1 MAMGRLTRVL
11 VALTRWGLG
20 VCALLAV
27 LVALYVSLG
36 RELVPLVAEYRA
48 DVESKAEQALGLPV
62 HVGAL
67 EGRWSGLAPVLRVR
81 DLQLGEGATALRLDD
96 VKVVPDVWA
105 SLTAREV
112 RLARIQLGGLQLILR
127 ENEQG
132 AWSLE
137 GLPKKDDTPLDPAE
151 LLQRLRQLGRIDVF
165 DSQVTLHPWQRD
177 PLTLTYVS
185 VGLQAGASRHAL
197 DLRATLPDGQPLSLN
212 LRSRASAN
220 AWRDGQVEAYLSLPQ
235 SDWARWLPP
244 RLLGQWHADALRA
257 GGEFWVDWRKGQLQ
271 QAVVRLNAPE
281 LQGAY
286 AGRKAAKLNNLALGA
301 WFQRREQGFDVV
313 VDSLAMDV
321 GKTRWESHL
330 QLQQRP
336 GEDAAAES
344 WQVQADRLDLTP
356 LTPLIDALAPLP
368 DKVMAV
374 VDGLKVTGALR
385 NVRLEARPKAEGDQR
400 LQFEAN
406 LEKVGFDAYHNAPAA
421 GNVSGSISGD
431 LGHGELRLDTDA
443 FMLHLYPIFAKP
455 WHYQKANA
463 RLTWALDKEGFTL
476 VAPYLKVL
484 GEEGKIAGDFL
495 IRLLFEEGREDYMDL
510 RVGLTEGD
518 GRYTAKYLP
527 EVLSPALDEWLRSA
541 IVKGTV
547 DEGYFQ
553 YQGSLNHGVAPE
565 ARSISLFFKVRDAAL
580 DFQPGWPQVQHVDGD
595 VFIEDSGVRIKAQRG
610 VLLDTKVSDVSV
622 DIPHVDQGQQSH
634 LYLDGDFDGSL
645 GDGLKILKEAPI
657 GTGEIF
663 AGWEGEGPLKGKVK
677 LDIPLAHGQRPKVQ
691 VDFAT
696 DDARLKVAPPSLELS
711 RLKGDFSF
719 DLDKG
724 LSGKGISL
732 QAFGKPVTAQ
742 ITAEGQPGQMQTRV
756 NASGQVSLKALTD
769 WLQFNQALPASGDLP
784 YQLQVSLG
792 SRDNR
797 LSINSSLKG
806 LAIDLPAPFGKAASD
821 TRDTRF
827 SMTLQGPERRFD
839 VAYTGLARFAYAA
852 PAEKLGQ
859 GRGELLLGA
868 GDAQVPAGQG
878 LRVRGHLEAL
888 DLGPWQEQ
896 AARLAGN
903 DPGGSARQNLQGV
916 DLSIGQ
922 LKAFGLD
929 LNQAVVRLARGGPA
943 WDLRLDSKEV
953 IGNARV
959 PDAKGAPMVVRMQTL
974 RLPAASA
981 AEKQA
986 EAQAEEGPDPLASF
1000 DPRKV
1005 PALDLS
1011 IDKLYRG
1018 DDLYGSA
1025 SLKLRPT
1032 ARGVTAS
1039 DIDLDFKGLRID
1051 GGGGWE
1057 GEPGSTSSW
1066 YKGRLDGKNLAD
1078 VLKAWGFAPT
1088 VTSRD
1093 FRLDVDGRW
1102 PGSPASVSLKRFSG
1116 SMDAA
1121 LRTGQFVEVEG
1132 SAQALRV
1139 FGLLNFNSIGRRLR
1153 LDFSDLFDKG
1163 LAYDRVKGLLVAS
1176 NGVYVTREPIAVTGP
1191 SSNFELDGTLDLV
1204 RDRVDANLQ
1213 VSLPVTNNLPL
1224 AALIVGAPAVG
1235 GALFLVDRL
1244 IGDRVSRFAS
1254 VHYRVEGPVKEPR
1267 ITFVKPFEKSR

>member
-1 MAMGRLTRVL
+1 MGRLNRVL

-20 VCALLAV
+20 ICALLAV

-48 DVESKAEQALGLPV
+48 DLESKAEQALGLPV

-67 EGRWSGLAPVLRVR
+67 EGRWSGLAPVLRVH
-81 DLQLGEGATALRLDD
+81 DLQLGEGASALRLDD
-96 VKVVPDVWA
+96 VKLVPDLWA
-105 SLTAREV
+105 SLTSREV
-112 RLARIQLGGLQLILR
+112 RLAHIQLAGLQLILR
-127 ENEQG
+127 EDEQG
-132 AWSLE
+132 GWALE
-137 GLPKKDDTPLDPAE
+137 GLPKKDDAPLDPEAV
-151 LLQRLRQLGRIDVF
+151 LQQLRQLGRIDVF
-165 DSQVTLHPWQRD
+165 DSQVTLQPWQRD

-185 VGLQAGASRHAL
+185 LGLQAGASRQAL
-197 DLRATLPDGQPLSLN
+197 DLRATLPDGQPLAIN
-212 LRSRASAN
+212 LRSRATAK
-220 AWRDGQVEAYLSLPQ
+220 AWRDAQVEAYLSLPQ

-244 RLLGQWHADALRA
+244 RVLGQWQAQALRA
-257 GGEFWVDWRKGQLQ
+257 GGEFWVDWRKGQLE
-271 QAVVRLNAPE
+271 QAVVRLNAPQ
-281 LQGAY
+281 LRGAY
-286 AGRKAAKLNNLALGA
+286 AERKAVTLDNLAVSA

-313 VDSLAMDV
+313 VDSLAASI
-321 GKTRWESHL
+321 GKDRWESHL
-330 QLQQRP
+330 QLRQRP
-336 GEDAAAES
+336 GEDPAGET

-356 LTPLIDALAPLP
+356 LTPLINALAPLP
-368 DKVMAV
+368 DKLMAV
-374 VDGLKVTGALR
+374 VDALKVTGAVR
-385 NVRLEARPKAEGDQR
+385 NVRLDIRPKAEGNER
-400 LQFEAN
+400 LQFAAN
-406 LEKVGFDAYHNAPAA
+406 LEKVGFDAYHGAPAA

-463 RLTWALDKEGFTL
+463 RLTYALDKEGFTL

-495 IRLLFEEGREDYMDL
+495 IRLLFKEGSESYMDL
-510 RVGLTEGD
+510 RVGMTEGD

-541 IVKGTV
+541 IVKGNV
-547 DEGYFQ
+547 DQGYFQ
-553 YQGSLNHGVAPE
+553 YQGSLNHGASPE
-565 ARSISLFFKVRDAAL
+565 ARSISLFFKVHDAAL

-595 VFIEDSGVRIKAQRG
+595 VLIEDSGVRIKASKG
-610 VLLDTKVSDVSV
+610 LLLDTQVSDVSV
-622 DIPHVDQGQQSH
+622 NIPHVEGEQHSH
-634 LYLDGDFDGSL
+634 LYLDGNFDGKL

-677 LDIPLAHGQRPKVQ
+677 LDIPLAHGEKPKVL

-696 DDARLKVAPPSLELS
+696 ADARLKVAPPSLELN

-719 DLDKG
+719 DIDKG
-724 LSGKGISL
+724 LSGKNIAL

-742 ITAEGQPGQMQTRV
+742 ISAEGQPGQMQTRI
-756 NASGQVSLKALTD
+756 NASGQVSLQALTD
-769 WLQFNQALPASGDLP
+769 WLKFKQNLPASGDIP
-784 YQLQVSLG
+784 YQLQINLG
-792 SRDNR
+792 SRDNS
-797 LSINSSLKG
+797 LSVNSSLKG
-806 LAIDLPAPFGKAASD
+806 LAIDLPAPFGKAAAD
-821 TRDTRF
+821 TRDSRF
-827 SMTLQGPERRFD
+827 SMNLQGTERRFD
-839 VAYTGLARFAYAA
+839 AAYANLARFAYAA
-852 PAEKLGQ
+852 PGDKLDQ
-859 GRGELLLGA
+859 GRGELLLGT
-868 GDAQVPAGQG
+868 GEAQVPAGQG
-878 LRVRGHLEAL
+878 LRVRGRLESL
-888 DLGPWQEQ
+888 DLEPWQAQ
-896 AARLAGN
+896 MARFAGD
-903 DPGGSARQNLQGV
+903 DPGGNARQNLQSV

-922 LKAFGLD
+922 LKAFGMD

-953 IGNARV
+953 IGNARL
-959 PDAKGAPMVVRMQTL
+959 PDAKAAAMTVRLQTL
-974 RLPAASA
+974 RLPAADP
-981 AEKQA
+981 A

-1005 PALDLS
+1005 PALDLT

-1018 DDLYGSA
+1018 DDLYGNVA
-1025 SLKLRPT
+1025 LKLRPT
-1032 ARGVTAS
+1032 ARGVAAQ
-1039 DIDLDFKGLRID
+1039 DIDLDFKGLHID
-1051 GGGGWE
+1051 GSGGWE
-1057 GEPGSTSSW
+1057 GQTGATSSW

-1102 PGSPASVSLKRFSG
+1102 PGSPAWVGLKRFSG

-1132 SAQALRV
+1132 GAQALRV

-1176 NGVYVTREPIAVTGP
+1176 DGVYVTREPISVTGP
-1191 SSNFELDGTLDLV
+1191 SSNFELDGTLDMV
-1204 RDRVDANLQ
+1204 RDRVNANLQ

-1254 VHYRVEGPVKEPR
+1254 VHYRVEGPWKEPR
-1267 ITFVKPFEKSR
+1267 ITFVKPFNK

>member
-1 MAMGRLTRVL
+1 MGRLNRVL

-20 VCALLAV
+20 ICALLAV

-48 DVESKAEQALGLPV
+48 DLESKAEQALGLPV

-67 EGRWSGLAPVLRVR
+67 EGRWSGLAPVLRVH
-81 DLQLGEGATALRLDD
+81 DLQLGEGASALRLDD
-96 VKVVPDVWA
+96 VKLVPDLWA
-105 SLTAREV
+105 SLTSREV
-112 RLARIQLGGLQLILR
+112 RLAHIQLAGLQLILR
-127 ENEQG
+127 EDEQG
-132 AWSLE
+132 GWALE
-137 GLPKKDDTPLDPAE
+137 GLPKKDDAPLDPEAV
-151 LLQRLRQLGRIDVF
+151 LQQLRQLGRIDVF
-165 DSQVTLHPWQRD
+165 DSQVTLQPWQRD

-185 VGLQAGASRHAL
+185 LGLQAGASRQAL
-197 DLRATLPDGQPLSLN
+197 DLRATLPDGQPLAIN
-212 LRSRASAN
+212 LRSRATAK
-220 AWRDGQVEAYLSLPQ
+220 AWRDAQVEAYLSLPQ

-244 RLLGQWHADALRA
+244 RVLGQWQAQALRA
-257 GGEFWVDWRKGQLQ
+257 GGEFWVDWRKGQLE
-271 QAVVRLNAPE
+271 QAVVRLNAPQ
-281 LQGAY
+281 LRGAY
-286 AGRKAAKLNNLALGA
+286 AERKAVTLDNLAVSA

-313 VDSLAMDV
+313 VDSLAASI
-321 GKTRWESHL
+321 GKARWESHL
-330 QLQQRP
+330 QLRQRP
-336 GEDAAAES
+336 GEDPAGET

-356 LTPLIDALAPLP
+356 LTPLINALAPLP
-368 DKVMAV
+368 DKLMAV
-374 VDGLKVTGALR
+374 VDGLKVTGAVR
-385 NVRLEARPKAEGDQR
+385 NVRLDIRPKAEGNQR
-400 LQFEAN
+400 LQFAAN
-406 LEKVGFDAYHNAPAA
+406 LEKVGFDAYHGAPAA

-463 RLTWALDKEGFTL
+463 RLTYALDKDGFTL

-495 IRLLFEEGREDYMDL
+495 IRLLFKEGSESYMDL
-510 RVGLTEGD
+510 RVGMTEGD

-541 IVKGTV
+541 IVKGNV
-547 DEGYFQ
+547 DQGYFQ
-553 YQGSLNHGVAPE
+553 YQGSLNHGASPE
-565 ARSISLFFKVRDAAL
+565 ARSISLFFKVHDAAL

-595 VFIEDSGVRIKAQRG
+595 VLIEDSGVRIKASKG
-610 VLLDTKVSDVSV
+610 LLLDTQVSDVSV
-622 DIPHVDQGQQSH
+622 NIPHVDGDQHSH
-634 LYLDGDFDGSL
+634 LYLDGNFDGKL

-677 LDIPLAHGQRPKVQ
+677 LDIPLAHGEKPKVL

-696 DDARLKVAPPSLELS
+696 ADARLKVAPPSLELN

-719 DLDKG
+719 DIDKG
-724 LSGKGISL
+724 LSGKNIAL

-742 ITAEGQPGQMQTRV
+742 ISAEGQPGQMQTRI
-756 NASGQVSLKALTD
+756 NASGQVSLQALTD
-769 WLQFNQALPASGDLP
+769 WLKFKQNLPASGDIP
-784 YQLQVSLG
+784 YQLQVNLG
-792 SRDNR
+792 SRDNS
-797 LSINSSLKG
+797 LSVNSSLKG
-806 LAIDLPAPFGKAASD
+806 LAIDLPAPFGKAAAD
-821 TRDTRF
+821 TRDSRF
-827 SMTLQGPERRFD
+827 SMNLQGTERRFD
-839 VAYTGLARFAYAA
+839 AAYANLARFAYAA
-852 PAEKLGQ
+852 PSDKLDQ
-859 GRGELLLGA
+859 GRGELLLGT
-868 GDAQVPAGQG
+868 GEAQVPAGQG
-878 LRVRGHLEAL
+878 LRVRGRLESL
-888 DLGPWQEQ
+888 DLEPWQAQ
-896 AARLAGN
+896 MARFAGD
-903 DPGGSARQNLQGV
+903 DPGGNARQNLQSV

-922 LKAFGLD
+922 LKAFGMD

-953 IGNARV
+953 IGNARL
-959 PDAKGAPMVVRMQTL
+959 PDAKGAAMTVRLQTL
-974 RLPAASA
+974 RLPAADP
-981 AEKQA
+981 A

-1005 PALDLS
+1005 PALDLT

-1018 DDLYGSA
+1018 DDLYGNVA
-1025 SLKLRPT
+1025 LKLRPT
-1032 ARGVTAS
+1032 ARGVAAQ
-1039 DIDLDFKGLRID
+1039 DIDLDFKGLHID
-1051 GGGGWE
+1051 GSGGWE
-1057 GEPGSTSSW
+1057 GQTGATSSW

-1102 PGSPASVSLKRFSG
+1102 PGSPAWVGLKRFSG

-1132 SAQALRV
+1132 GAQALRV

-1176 NGVYVTREPIAVTGP
+1176 DGVYVTREPISVTGP
-1191 SSNFELDGTLDLV
+1191 SSNFELDGTLDMV
-1204 RDRVDANLQ
+1204 RDRVNANLQ

-1254 VHYRVEGPVKEPR
+1254 VHYRVEGPWKEPR
-1267 ITFVKPFEKSR
+1267 ITFVKPFNK

>member
-137 GLPKKDDTPLDPAE
+137 GLPKNDDAPLDPAE

-257 GGEFWVDWRKGQLQ
+257 GGEFWLDWRKGQLQ

-374 VDGLKVTGALR
+374 VDGLNVTGALR

-406 LEKVGFDAYHNAPAA
+406 LEKIGFDAYHNAPAA

-443 FMLHLYPIFAKP
+443 FMLHLFPIFAKP

-622 DIPHVDQGQQSH
+622 DIPHVDEGQQSH

-677 LDIPLAHGQRPKVQ
+677 LDIPLARGQRPKVQ

-742 ITAEGQPGQMQTRV
+742 ITAEGQPGQMQTRI
-756 NASGQVSLKALTD
+756 NANGQVSLKALTD
-769 WLQFNQALPASGDLP
+769 WLQFKQALPASGDLP

-797 LSINSSLKG
+797 LRVDSSLKG

-839 VAYTGLARFAYAA
+839 VAYTDLARFAYAA

-878 LRVRGHLEAL
+878 LRVRGRLEAL

-1176 NGVYVTREPIAVTGP
+1176 DGVYVTREPIAVTGP

>member
-1 MAMGRLTRVL
+1 MGRLNRVL

-20 VCALLAV
+20 ICALLAV

-36 RELVPLVAEYRA
+36 RELVPLVAEYRG

-81 DLQLGEGATALRLDD
+81 DLQLGEGASALRLDD
-96 VKVVPDVWA
+96 VKVVPDLWA
-105 SLTAREV
+105 SLTSREV
-112 RLARIQLGGLQLILR
+112 RLARIELGGLQLILR
-127 ENEQG
+127 EDEQG
-132 AWSLE
+132 GWALE
-137 GLPKKDDTPLDPAE
+137 GLPKKDDAPLDPAE

-165 DSQVTLHPWQRD
+165 DSQVTLQPWQRD

-185 VGLQAGASRHAL
+185 VGLQAGASRQAL
-197 DLRATLPDGQPLSLN
+197 DLRATLPDGQPLAVN
-212 LRSRASAN
+212 LRSRANAK
-220 AWRDGQVEAYLSLPQ
+220 AWRDGEVEAYLSLPQ

-244 RLLGQWHADALRA
+244 ALLGQWRAQALKA
-257 GGEFWVDWRKGQLQ
+257 GGEFWVDWSKGQLQ
-271 QAVVRLNAPE
+271 QAVVRLNAPQ
-281 LQGAY
+281 LRGAY
-286 AGRKAAKLNNLALGA
+286 AERKAVTLDNLALNA
-301 WFQRREQGFDVV
+301 WFQRRDQGFDVV
-313 VDSLAMDV
+313 VDSLAASI
-321 GKTRWESHL
+321 GKNRWESHL
-330 QLQQRP
+330 QVNQRLGDDP
-336 GEDAAAES
+336 ADET

-356 LTPLIDALAPLP
+356 LTPLINGLAPLP
-368 DKVMAV
+368 DKFMAV
-374 VDGLKVTGALR
+374 VDALNVTGALR

-400 LQFEAN
+400 LQFAAN
-406 LEKVGFDAYHNAPAA
+406 LERVGFDAYHGAPAA

-463 RLTWALDKEGFTL
+463 RLTWALDKHGFTL
-476 VAPYLKVL
+476 IAPYLKVL

-495 IRLLFEEGREDYMDL
+495 IRLLFDEGTESYMDL

-541 IVKGTV
+541 IVKGNV
-547 DEGYFQ
+547 DQGYFQ
-553 YQGSLNHGVAPE
+553 YQGSLNHGAAPE
-565 ARSISLFFKVRDAAL
+565 ARSISLFFKVHDAAL
-580 DFQPGWPQVQHVDGD
+580 DFQPGWPQVQQVDGD
-595 VFIEDSGVRIKAQRG
+595 VLIEDSGVRIRASKG
-610 VLLDTKVSDVSV
+610 LLLDTQVSDVSV
-622 DIPHVDQGQQSH
+622 NIPHVDSGQHSH
-634 LYLDGDFDGSL
+634 LYLDGNFDGSL

-663 AGWEGEGPLKGKVK
+663 AGWEGEGPLKGNVK
-677 LDIPLAHGQRPKVQ
+677 LDVPLAHGERPKVL

-696 DDARLKVAPPSLELS
+696 ADARLKVTPPSLDLT

-719 DLDKG
+719 DFDKG
-724 LSGKGISL
+724 LSGKNISL
-732 QAFGKPVTAQ
+732 QVFGKPVTAQ
-742 ITAEGQPGQMQTRV
+742 ITAEGQPGQMQTRI
-756 NASGQVSLKALTD
+756 NASGQASLKSLTD
-769 WLQFNQALPASGDLP
+769 WLQFRQTLPASGDLP

-792 SRDNR
+792 SRDNS
-797 LSINSSLKG
+797 LNVSSSLKG
-806 LAIDLPAPFGKAASD
+806 LTIDLPAPFGKAAAE
-821 TRDTRF
+821 TRDSRF
-827 SMTLQGPERRFD
+827 SMSLQGPERRFD
-839 VAYTGLARFAYAA
+839 AAYADLARFAYAA
-852 PAEKLGQ
+852 PADKLGQ

-868 GDAQVPAGQG
+868 GQAQLPAAQG
-878 LRVRGHLEAL
+878 LRVKGRLESL
-888 DLGPWQEQ
+888 DLGPWQQQ
-896 AARLAGN
+896 AARFAGD
-903 DPGGSARQNLQGV
+903 DPGGNARQNLQSV

-922 LKAFGLD
+922 LKAFGMN

-953 IGNARV
+953 IGNARL
-959 PDAKGAPMVVRMQTL
+959 PDAKAAPMVVRLQTL
-974 RLPAASA
+974 RLPPADP
-981 AEKQA
+981 AETQS
-986 EAQAEEGPDPLASF
+986 EEGPDPLASF

-1018 DDLYGSA
+1018 DDLFGNLA
-1025 SLKLRPT
+1025 LKLRPT
-1032 ARGVTAS
+1032 ARGVAAQN
-1039 DIDLDFKGLRID
+1039 IDLDFKGLHVD
-1051 GGGGWE
+1051 GSGAWE
-1057 GEPGSTSSW
+1057 GETGATSSW

-1102 PGSPASVSLKRFSG
+1102 PGSPAWVGLKRFSG

-1121 LRTGQFVEVEG
+1121 LRSGQFVEVEG
-1132 SAQALRV
+1132 GAQALRV

-1176 NGVYVTREPIAVTGP
+1176 SGVYVTREPIAVTGP

-1204 RDRVDANLQ
+1204 RDRVAANLQ
-1213 VSLPVTNNLPL
+1213 VTLPVTNNLPL

-1254 VHYRVEGPVKEPR
+1254 VHYRVEGPVKEPK
-1267 ITFVKPFEKSR
+1267 ITFVKPFDK

>member
-1 MAMGRLTRVL
+1 MGRLNRVL

-20 VCALLAV
+20 ICALLAV

-36 RELVPLVAEYRA
+36 RELVPLVAEYRG

-81 DLQLGEGATALRLDD
+81 DLQLGEGASALRLDD
-96 VKVVPDVWA
+96 VKVVPDLWA
-105 SLTAREV
+105 SLTSREV
-112 RLARIQLGGLQLILR
+112 RLARIELGGLQLILR
-127 ENEQG
+127 EDEQG
-132 AWSLE
+132 GWALE
-137 GLPKKDDTPLDPAE
+137 GLPKKDDAPLDPAE

-165 DSQVTLHPWQRD
+165 DSQVTLQPWQRD

-185 VGLQAGASRHAL
+185 VGLQAGASRQAL
-197 DLRATLPDGQPLSLN
+197 DLRATLPDGQPLALD
-212 LRSRASAN
+212 LRSRANAK
-220 AWRDGQVEAYLSLPQ
+220 AWRDGAVEAYLSLPQ

-244 RLLGQWHADALRA
+244 ALLGQWRAEALKA
-257 GGEFWVDWRKGQLQ
+257 GGEFWVDWSKGQLQ
-271 QAVVRLNAPE
+271 QAVVRLNAPQ
-281 LQGAY
+281 LRGAY
-286 AGRKAAKLNNLALGA
+286 AERKAVTLDNLALTA
-301 WFQRREQGFDVV
+301 WFQRRDQGFDVV
-313 VDSLAMDV
+313 VDSLAASI
-321 GKTRWESHL
+321 GKSRWESHL
-330 QLQQRP
+330 QVNQRLGDGP
-336 GEDAAAES
+336 ADET

-356 LTPLIDALAPLP
+356 LTPLINALAPLS
-368 DKVMAV
+368 DKLMAV
-374 VDGLKVTGALR
+374 VDGLNVTGALR
-385 NVRLEARPKAEGDQR
+385 NVRLEARPNAEGDQR
-400 LQFEAN
+400 LQFAAN
-406 LEKVGFDAYHNAPAA
+406 LERVGFDAYHGAPAA

-455 WHYQKANA
+455 WQYQKANA
-463 RLTWALDKEGFTL
+463 RLTWALDKHGFTL

-495 IRLLFEEGREDYMDL
+495 IRLLFDEGTESYMDL

-541 IVKGTV
+541 IVKGNV

-553 YQGSLNHGVAPE
+553 YQGSLNHGATPE
-565 ARSISLFFKVRDAAL
+565 ARSISLFFKVHDAAL
-580 DFQPGWPQVQHVDGD
+580 DFQPGWPQVQQVDGD
-595 VFIEDSGVRIKAQRG
+595 VLIEDSGVRIKASKG
-610 VLLDTKVSDVSV
+610 LLLDTKVSDVSV
-622 DIPHVDQGQQSH
+622 NIPHVDNGQHSH
-634 LYLDGDFDGSL
+634 LYLDGNFDGSL

-663 AGWEGEGPLKGKVK
+663 AGWEGEGPLKGNVK
-677 LDIPLAHGQRPKVQ
+677 LDVPLAHGERPKVL

-696 DDARLKVAPPSLELS
+696 ADARLKVAPPSLDLT

-719 DLDKG
+719 DFDKG
-724 LSGKGISL
+724 LSGKNISL
-732 QAFGKPVTAQ
+732 QVFGKPVTAQ
-742 ITAEGQPGQMQTRV
+742 ITAEGQPGQMQTRI
-756 NASGQVSLKALTD
+756 NASGQASLKSLTD
-769 WLQFNQALPASGDLP
+769 WLQFRQTLPASGDLP
-784 YQLQVSLG
+784 YQLQVNLG
-792 SRDNR
+792 SRDNS
-797 LSINSSLKG
+797 LNVSSSLKG
-806 LAIDLPAPFGKAASD
+806 LTIDLPAPFGKAAAE
-821 TRDTRF
+821 TRDSRF
-827 SMTLQGPERRFD
+827 SMNLQGPERRFD
-839 VAYTGLARFAYAA
+839 AAYADLARFAYAA
-852 PAEKLGQ
+852 PADKLGQ

-868 GDAQVPAGQG
+868 GQAQLPAAQG
-878 LRVRGHLEAL
+878 LRVKGRLESL

-896 AARLAGN
+896 AARFAGD
-903 DPGGSARQNLQGV
+903 DPGGNARQNLQSV

-922 LKAFGLD
+922 LKAFGMN
-929 LNQAVVRLARGGPA
+929 LNQAVVRLTRGGPA

-953 IGNARV
+953 IGNARL
-959 PDAKGAPMVVRMQTL
+959 PDAKAAPMVVRLQTL
-974 RLPAASA
+974 RLPPADP
-981 AEKQA
+981 AETQS
-986 EAQAEEGPDPLASF
+986 EEGPDPLASF

-1018 DDLYGSA
+1018 DDLFGNVA
-1025 SLKLRPT
+1025 LKLRPT
-1032 ARGVTAS
+1032 ARGVAAQ
-1039 DIDLDFKGLRID
+1039 DIDLDFKGLHVD
-1051 GGGGWE
+1051 GSGGWE
-1057 GEPGSTSSW
+1057 GETGATSSW

-1102 PGSPASVSLKRFSG
+1102 PGSPAWVGLKRFSG

-1121 LRTGQFVEVEG
+1121 LRSGQFVEVEG
-1132 SAQALRV
+1132 GAQALRV

-1176 NGVYVTREPIAVTGP
+1176 SGVYVTREPIAVTGP

-1204 RDRVDANLQ
+1204 RDRVAANLQ
-1213 VSLPVTNNLPL
+1213 VTLPVTNNLPL

-1254 VHYRVEGPVKEPR
+1254 VHYRVEGPVKEPK
-1267 ITFVKPFEKSR
+1267 ITFVKPFDK

>member
-1 MAMGRLTRVL
+1 MGRLNRVL
-11 VALTRWGLG
+11 VASTRWGLG
-20 VCALLAV
+20 ICALLAV
-27 LVALYVSLG
+27 LVALYVSVG
-36 RELVPLVAEYRA
+36 RQLVPLVAEYRA
-48 DVESKAEQALGLPV
+48 DVEHKAEQALGLPV

-81 DLQLGEGATALRLDD
+81 DLQLGEGAGALRLDE
-96 VKVVPDVWA
+96 VKLVPDLWA
-105 SLTAREV
+105 SLTSREV

-127 ENEQG
+127 EDAQG
-132 AWSLE
+132 AWNLE
-137 GLPKKDDTPLDPAE
+137 GLPKKDDAPLDPAE

-165 DSQVTLHPWQRD
+165 DSQVTLQPWQRD

-185 VGLQAGASRHAL
+185 VGLQAGASRQAL
-197 DLRATLPDGQPLSLN
+197 DLRATLPDGQPLALN
-212 LRSRASAN
+212 LRSRASPE
-220 AWRDGQVEAYLSLPQ
+220 AWRDGQVAAYLSLPQ

-244 RLLGQWHADALRA
+244 SLLGKWHASALRA
-257 GGEFWVDWRKGQLQ
+257 GGEFWVDWGKGQLQ
-271 QAVVRLNAPE
+271 QAVVRLNAPQ
-281 LQGAY
+281 LKGAY
-286 AGRKAAKLNNLALGA
+286 AERKAATLENLALSA
-301 WFQRREQGFDVV
+301 WFQRNEQGFDVM
-313 VDSLAMDV
+313 VDSLAMNI
-321 GKTRWESHL
+321 GKNRWESHL
-330 QLQQRP
+330 QLRQRP
-336 GEDAAAES
+336 GQAPADER

-368 DKVMAV
+368 DNLMAV
-374 VDGLKVTGALR
+374 VDGLNVTGALR

-400 LQFEAN
+400 LQFAAN
-406 LEKVGFDAYHNAPAA
+406 LEKVGFNAYHGAPAA
-421 GNVSGSISGD
+421 GNVSGSVSGD

-455 WHYQKANA
+455 WHYQQANA

-553 YQGSLNHGVAPE
+553 YQGSLNHGAAPE
-565 ARSISLFFKVRDAAL
+565 ARSISLFFKVRDVVL
-580 DFQPGWPQVQHVDGD
+580 DFQPGWPQVQQVDGD
-595 VFIEDSGVRIKAQRG
+595 VLIEDSGVRIKAHHG
-610 VLLDTKVSDVSV
+610 LLLDTKVSDVSV
-622 DIPHVDQGQQSH
+622 DIPHVEGDQHSH
-634 LYLDGDFDGSL
+634 LYLDGDFDGGL
-645 GDGLKILKEAPI
+645 DDGLKILKEAPI

-677 LDIPLAHGQRPKVQ
+677 LDIPLAHGERPKVQ

-696 DDARLKVAPPSLELS
+696 ADARLKVAPPTLELN

-724 LSGKGISL
+724 LSGKNISL

-742 ITAEGQPGQMQTRV
+742 IVAEGAPGQMQTRI
-756 NASGQVSLKALTD
+756 NANGQVALKALTE

-784 YQLQVSLG
+784 YQLQLNLG
-792 SRDNR
+792 SRDNS
-797 LSINSSLKG
+797 LSVNSSLKG
-806 LAIDLPAPFGKAASD
+806 LAIDLPAPFGKAAAD
-821 TRDTRF
+821 TRDSRF
-827 SMTLQGPERRFD
+827 SMNLQGSERRID
-839 VAYTGLARFAYAA
+839 AGYADLARFAYAA
-852 PAEKLGQ
+852 PSDKLAQ
-859 GRGELLLGA
+859 GRGELLLGT
-868 GDAQVPAGQG
+868 GQAQVPAGQG
-878 LRVRGHLEAL
+878 LRVRGRLETL
-888 DLGPWQEQ
+888 DLAPWQ
-896 AARLAGN
+896 AKVASLGGD
-903 DPGGSARQNLQGV
+903 DPGGSARQILQSV

-922 LKAFGLD
+922 LKAFGMD

-959 PDAKGAPMVVRMQTL
+959 PDAKGAPMSIRLQTL
-974 RLPAASA
+974 RLPAADPA
-981 AEKQA
+981 Q
-986 EAQAEEGPDPLASF
+986 AQAEEGPDPLASF

-1018 DDLYGSA
+1018 DDLFGSA
-1025 SLKLRPT
+1025 SIKLRPT
-1032 ARGVTAS
+1032 ARGVSAD

-1057 GEPGSTSSW
+1057 GQPGSTSSW

-1102 PGSPASVSLKRFSG
+1102 PGSPAWVGLNRFSG

-1153 LDFSDLFDKG
+1153 LDFSDLFEKG

-1176 NGVYVTREPIAVTGP
+1176 NGVYVTREPITVTGP
-1191 SSNFELDGTLDLV
+1191 SSNFELEGTLDMV

-1213 VSLPVTNNLPL
+1213 VTLPVTNNLPL

-1254 VHYRVEGPVKEPR
+1254 VHYRVEGPWKEPR
-1267 ITFVKPFEKSR
+1267 ITFVKPFEK

>member
-1 MAMGRLTRVL
+1 MGRLTRVL

-137 GLPKKDDTPLDPAE
+137 GLPKKDDAPLDPAE

-212 LRSRASAN
+212 LRSRATPS

-257 GGEFWVDWRKGQLQ
+257 GGEFWVDWSKGQLQ

-281 LQGAY
+281 LHGAY
-286 AGRKAAKLNNLALGA
+286 AGRKAARLNNLALGA
-301 WFQRREQGFDVV
+301 WFQRQEQGFDVV

-330 QLQQRP
+330 QMQQRP

-344 WQVQADRLDLTP
+344 WNVQADRLDLTP
-356 LTPLIDALAPLP
+356 LTPLVDALAPLP

-374 VDGLKVTGALR
+374 VDGLNVTGALR
-385 NVRLEARPKAEGDQR
+385 NVRLVARPKAEGDQR

-476 VAPYLKVL
+476 TAPYLKVL

-610 VLLDTKVSDVSV
+610 VLLDTKVSNVSV
-622 DIPHVDQGQQSH
+622 DIPHVDEGQQSH

-677 LDIPLAHGQRPKVQ
+677 LDIPLARGQRPKVQ

-797 LSINSSLKG
+797 LSVNSSLKG

-839 VAYTGLARFAYAA
+839 VAYTDLARFAYAA

-859 GRGELLLGA
+859 GRGELLLGT

-878 LRVRGHLEAL
+878 LRVRGHLETL

-896 AARLAGN
+896 AARLAGD

-1057 GEPGSTSSW
+1057 GEPGKTGSW
-1066 YKGRLDGKNLAD
+1066 YKGRLDGKNLAE

-1176 NGVYVTREPIAVTGP
+1176 DGVYVTREPIAVTGP

>member
-1 MAMGRLTRVL
+1 MGRLNRVL

-20 VCALLAV
+20 ICALLAV

-67 EGRWSGLAPVLRVR
+67 EGHWSGLAPVLRVR
-81 DLQLGEGATALRLDD
+81 DLQLGEGTKALRLDD
-96 VKVVPDVWA
+96 VMVVPDIWA

-137 GLPKKDDTPLDPAE
+137 GLPKKDDAPLDPAD

-165 DSQVTLHPWQRD
+165 DSLVTLHPWQRD

-185 VGLQAGASRHAL
+185 AGLQAGATRQAL
-197 DLRATLPDGQPLSLN
+197 DLRATLPDGQPLALSLN
-212 LRSRASAN
+212 SRMSAD
-220 AWRDGQVEAYLSLPQ
+220 AWRDGEVDAYVSLPQ
-235 SDWARWLPP
+235 SDWAHWLPP
-244 RLLGQWHADALRA
+244 KVLGQWHADTLRA
-257 GGEFWVDWRKGQLQ
+257 GGEFWIGWGKGQLQ
-271 QAVVRLNAPE
+271 RAVVRLNAPRLE
-281 LQGAY
+281 GAY
-286 AGRKAAKLNNLALGA
+286 AGRKAANLNNLALGA

-313 VDSLAMDV
+313 VDSLAMDL
-321 GKTRWESHL
+321 GKARWESHL

-336 GEDAAAES
+336 GQNAADES
-344 WQVQADRLDLTP
+344 WQLQADRLDLTP

-368 DKVMAV
+368 DKVKDV

-400 LQFEAN
+400 LQFAAN

-463 RLTWALDKEGFTL
+463 RLTWTLDKDGFTL
-476 VAPYLKVL
+476 IAPYLKVL

-541 IVKGTV
+541 IVKGAV

-553 YQGSLNHGVAPE
+553 YQGSLNHGAAPQ
-565 ARSISLFFKVRDAAL
+565 ARSISLFFKVHDAAL
-580 DFQPGWPQVQHVDGD
+580 NFQPGWPQVQHVDGD

-610 VLLDTKVSDVSV
+610 VLLDTKVSDVNV
-622 DIPHVDQGQQSH
+622 DIPHVEGDQHSH

-696 DDARLKVAPPSLELS
+696 NDARLKVAPPSLELN

-719 DLDKG
+719 DFDKG

-742 ITAEGQPGQMQTRV
+742 ITAEGQAGQMQTRI
-756 NASGQVSLKALTD
+756 NANGQVSLKTLTD
-769 WLQFNQALPASGDLP
+769 WLQFKQALPASGELP
-784 YQLQVSLG
+784 YQLQLSLG

-797 LSINSSLKG
+797 LNVTSSLKG
-806 LAIDLPAPFGKAASD
+806 LAIDLPAPFGKAAAD
-821 TRDTRF
+821 TRDSRF
-827 SMTLQGPERRFD
+827 NMSLQGPERQFNA
-839 VAYTGLARFAYAA
+839 AYADLARFAYAA
-852 PAEKLGQ
+852 PAETLTQ
-859 GRGELLLGA
+859 GRGELVLGT
-868 GDAQVPAGQG
+868 GDARVPASSQG
-878 LRVRGHLEAL
+878 LRVRGRLETL
-888 DLGPWQEQ
+888 DLAPWQEQ
-896 AARLAGN
+896 AGRLAGD
-903 DPGGSARQNLQGV
+903 DPGGSARQNLQSV

-922 LKAFGLD
+922 LKAFGMD
-929 LNQAVVRLARGGPA
+929 LNQAVIRLARGGPA

-981 AEKQA
+981 AEQQA
-986 EAQAEEGPDPLASF
+986 EDGPDPLASF

-1025 SLKLRPT
+1025 AIKLRPT
-1032 ARGVTAS
+1032 PRGVTAS
-1039 DIDLDFKGLRID
+1039 DIDLDLKGLRID

-1057 GEPGSTSSW
+1057 GETGKTSSW

-1078 VLKAWGFAPT
+1078 VLSAWGFAPT

-1102 PGSPASVSLKRFSG
+1102 PGSPAAVGLKRFSG

-1176 NGVYVTREPIAVTGP
+1176 SGVYVTREPITVTGP
-1191 SSNFELDGTLDLV
+1191 SSNFELDGTLDMV
-1204 RDRVDANLQ
+1204 SDRVDADLQ

-1254 VHYRVEGPVKEPR
+1254 VHYRVEGPWKEPR

>member
-1 MAMGRLTRVL
+1 MAMGRLNRVL

-20 VCALLAV
+20 ICALLAV

-36 RELVPLVAEYRA
+36 RELVPLVAEYRG

-81 DLQLGEGATALRLDD
+81 DLQLGEGASALRLDD
-96 VKVVPDVWA
+96 VKVVPDLWA
-105 SLTAREV
+105 SLTSREV
-112 RLARIQLGGLQLILR
+112 RLARIELGGLQLILR
-127 ENEQG
+127 EDEQG
-132 AWSLE
+132 GWALE
-137 GLPKKDDTPLDPAE
+137 GLPKKDDAPLDPAE

-165 DSQVTLHPWQRD
+165 DSQVTLQPWQRD

-185 VGLQAGASRHAL
+185 VGLQAGASRQAL
-197 DLRATLPDGQPLSLN
+197 DLRATLPDGQPLAVN
-212 LRSRASAN
+212 LRSRANAK
-220 AWRDGQVEAYLSLPQ
+220 AWRDGEVEAYLSLPQ

-244 RLLGQWHADALRA
+244 ALLGQWRAQALKA
-257 GGEFWVDWRKGQLQ
+257 GGEFWVDWSKGQLQ
-271 QAVVRLNAPE
+271 QAVVRLNAPQ
-281 LQGAY
+281 LRGAY
-286 AGRKAAKLNNLALGA
+286 AERKAVTLDNLALNA
-301 WFQRREQGFDVV
+301 WFQRRDQGFDVV
-313 VDSLAMDV
+313 VDSLAASI
-321 GKTRWESHL
+321 GKNRWESHL
-330 QLQQRP
+330 QVNQRLGDDP
-336 GEDAAAES
+336 ADET

-356 LTPLIDALAPLP
+356 LTPLINGLAPLP
-368 DKVMAV
+368 DKFMAV
-374 VDGLKVTGALR
+374 VDALNVTGALR

-400 LQFEAN
+400 LQFAAN
-406 LEKVGFDAYHNAPAA
+406 LERVGFDAYHGAPAA

-463 RLTWALDKEGFTL
+463 RLTWALDKHGFTL
-476 VAPYLKVL
+476 IAPYLKVL

-495 IRLLFEEGREDYMDL
+495 IRLLFDEGTESYMDL

-541 IVKGTV
+541 IVKGNV
-547 DEGYFQ
+547 DQGYFQ
-553 YQGSLNHGVAPE
+553 YQGSLNHGAAPE
-565 ARSISLFFKVRDAAL
+565 ARSISLFFKVHDAAL
-580 DFQPGWPQVQHVDGD
+580 DFQPGWPQVQQVDGD
-595 VFIEDSGVRIKAQRG
+595 VLIEDSGVRIRASKG
-610 VLLDTKVSDVSV
+610 LLLDTQVSDVSV
-622 DIPHVDQGQQSH
+622 NIPHVDSGQHSH
-634 LYLDGDFDGSL
+634 LYLDGNFDGSL

-663 AGWEGEGPLKGKVK
+663 AGWEGEGPLKGNVK
-677 LDIPLAHGQRPKVQ
+677 LDVPLAHGERPKVL

-696 DDARLKVAPPSLELS
+696 ADARLKVTPPSLDLT

-719 DLDKG
+719 DFDKG
-724 LSGKGISL
+724 LSGKNISL
-732 QAFGKPVTAQ
+732 QVFGKPVTAQ
-742 ITAEGQPGQMQTRV
+742 ITAEGQPGQMQTRI
-756 NASGQVSLKALTD
+756 NASGQASLKSLTD
-769 WLQFNQALPASGDLP
+769 WLQFRQALPASGDLP

-792 SRDNR
+792 SRDNS
-797 LSINSSLKG
+797 LNVSSSLKG
-806 LAIDLPAPFGKAASD
+806 LTIDLPAPFGKAAAE
-821 TRDTRF
+821 TRDSRF
-827 SMTLQGPERRFD
+827 SMSLQGPERRFD
-839 VAYTGLARFAYAA
+839 AAYADLARFAYAA
-852 PAEKLGQ
+852 PADKLGQ

-868 GDAQVPAGQG
+868 GQAQLPAAQG
-878 LRVRGHLEAL
+878 LRVKGRLESL
-888 DLGPWQEQ
+888 DLGPWQQQ
-896 AARLAGN
+896 AARFAGD
-903 DPGGSARQNLQGV
+903 DPGGNARQNLQSV

-922 LKAFGLD
+922 LKAFGMN

-953 IGNARV
+953 IGNARL
-959 PDAKGAPMVVRMQTL
+959 PDAKAAPMVVRLQTL
-974 RLPAASA
+974 RLPPADP
-981 AEKQA
+981 AETQS
-986 EAQAEEGPDPLASF
+986 EEGPDPLASF

-1018 DDLYGSA
+1018 DDLFGNLA
-1025 SLKLRPT
+1025 LKLRPT
-1032 ARGVTAS
+1032 ARGVAAQ
-1039 DIDLDFKGLRID
+1039 DIDLDFKGLHVD
-1051 GGGGWE
+1051 GSGAWE
-1057 GEPGSTSSW
+1057 GETGATSSW

-1102 PGSPASVSLKRFSG
+1102 PGSPAWVGLKRFSG

-1121 LRTGQFVEVEG
+1121 LRSGQFVEVEG
-1132 SAQALRV
+1132 GAQALRV

-1176 NGVYVTREPIAVTGP
+1176 SGVYVTREPIAVTGP

-1204 RDRVDANLQ
+1204 RDRVAANLQ
-1213 VSLPVTNNLPL
+1213 VTLPVTNNLPL

-1254 VHYRVEGPVKEPR
+1254 VHYRVEGPVKEPK
-1267 ITFVKPFEKSR
+1267 ITFVKPFDK

>member
-1 MAMGRLTRVL
+1 MAMGRLNRVL

-20 VCALLAV
+20 ICALLAV

-36 RELVPLVAEYRA
+36 RELVPLVAEYRG

-81 DLQLGEGATALRLDD
+81 DLQLGEGASALRLDD
-96 VKVVPDVWA
+96 VKVVPDLWA
-105 SLTAREV
+105 SLTSREV
-112 RLARIQLGGLQLILR
+112 RLARIELGGLQLILR
-127 ENEQG
+127 EDEQG
-132 AWSLE
+132 GWALE
-137 GLPKKDDTPLDPAE
+137 GLPKKDDAPLDPAE

-165 DSQVTLHPWQRD
+165 DSQVTLQPWQRD

-185 VGLQAGASRHAL
+185 VGLQAGASRQAL
-197 DLRATLPDGQPLSLN
+197 DLRATLPDGQPLAVN
-212 LRSRASAN
+212 LRSRANAK
-220 AWRDGQVEAYLSLPQ
+220 AWRDGEVEAYLSLPQ

-244 RLLGQWHADALRA
+244 ALLGQWRAQALKA
-257 GGEFWVDWRKGQLQ
+257 GGEFWVDWSKGQLQ
-271 QAVVRLNAPE
+271 QAVVRLNAPQ
-281 LQGAY
+281 LRGAY
-286 AGRKAAKLNNLALGA
+286 AERKAVTLDNLALNA
-301 WFQRREQGFDVV
+301 WFQRRDQGFDVV
-313 VDSLAMDV
+313 VDSLAASI
-321 GKTRWESHL
+321 GKNRWESHL
-330 QLQQRP
+330 QVNQRLGDDP
-336 GEDAAAES
+336 ADET

-356 LTPLIDALAPLP
+356 LTPLINGLAPLP
-368 DKVMAV
+368 DKFMAV
-374 VDGLKVTGALR
+374 VDALNVTGALR

-400 LQFEAN
+400 LQFAAN
-406 LEKVGFDAYHNAPAA
+406 LERVGFDAYHGAPAA

-463 RLTWALDKEGFTL
+463 RLTWALDKHGFTL
-476 VAPYLKVL
+476 IAPYLKVL

-495 IRLLFEEGREDYMDL
+495 IRLLFDEGTESYMDL

-541 IVKGTV
+541 IVKGNV
-547 DEGYFQ
+547 DQGYFQ
-553 YQGSLNHGVAPE
+553 YQGSLNHGAAPE
-565 ARSISLFFKVRDAAL
+565 ARSISLFFKVHDAAL
-580 DFQPGWPQVQHVDGD
+580 DFQPGWPQVQQVDGD
-595 VFIEDSGVRIKAQRG
+595 VLIEDSGVRIKASKG
-610 VLLDTKVSDVSV
+610 LLLDTQVSDVSV
-622 DIPHVDQGQQSH
+622 NIPHVDSGQHSH
-634 LYLDGDFDGSL
+634 LYLDGNFDGSL

-663 AGWEGEGPLKGKVK
+663 AGWEGEGPLKGNVK
-677 LDIPLAHGQRPKVQ
+677 LDVPLAHGERPKVL

-696 DDARLKVAPPSLELS
+696 ADARLKVTPPSLDLT

-719 DLDKG
+719 DFDKG
-724 LSGKGISL
+724 LSGKNISL
-732 QAFGKPVTAQ
+732 QVFGKPVTAQ
-742 ITAEGQPGQMQTRV
+742 ITAEGQPGQMQTRI
-756 NASGQVSLKALTD
+756 NASGQASLKSLTD
-769 WLQFNQALPASGDLP
+769 WLQFRQALPASGDLP

-792 SRDNR
+792 SRDNS
-797 LSINSSLKG
+797 LNVSSSLKG
-806 LAIDLPAPFGKAASD
+806 LTIDLPAPFGKAAAE
-821 TRDTRF
+821 TRDSRF
-827 SMTLQGPERRFD
+827 SMSLQGPERRFD
-839 VAYTGLARFAYAA
+839 AAYADLARFAYAA
-852 PAEKLGQ
+852 PADKLGQ
-859 GRGELLLGA
+859 GRGELLLGD
-868 GDAQVPAGQG
+868 GQAQLPAAQG
-878 LRVRGHLEAL
+878 LRVKGRLESL
-888 DLGPWQEQ
+888 DLGPWQQQ
-896 AARLAGN
+896 AARFAGD
-903 DPGGSARQNLQGV
+903 DPGGNARQNLQSV

-922 LKAFGLD
+922 LKAFGMN

-953 IGNARV
+953 IGNARL
-959 PDAKGAPMVVRMQTL
+959 PDAKAAPMVVRLQTL
-974 RLPAASA
+974 RLPPADP
-981 AEKQA
+981 AETQS
-986 EAQAEEGPDPLASF
+986 EEGPDPLASF

-1018 DDLYGSA
+1018 DDLFGNLA
-1025 SLKLRPT
+1025 LKLRPT
-1032 ARGVTAS
+1032 ARGVAAQ
-1039 DIDLDFKGLRID
+1039 DIDLDFKGLHVD
-1051 GGGGWE
+1051 GSGAWE
-1057 GEPGSTSSW
+1057 GETGATSSW

-1102 PGSPASVSLKRFSG
+1102 PGSPAWVGLKRFSG

-1121 LRTGQFVEVEG
+1121 LRSGQFVEVEG
-1132 SAQALRV
+1132 GAQALRV

-1176 NGVYVTREPIAVTGP
+1176 SGVYVTREPIAVTGP

-1204 RDRVDANLQ
+1204 RDRVAANLQ
-1213 VSLPVTNNLPL
+1213 VTLPVTNNLPL

-1254 VHYRVEGPVKEPR
+1254 VHYRVEGPVKEPK
-1267 ITFVKPFEKSR
+1267 ITFVKPFDK

>member
-1 MAMGRLTRVL
+1 MGRLNRVL

-20 VCALLAV
+20 ICALLAV

-48 DVESKAEQALGLPV
+48 DLESKAEQALGLPV

-67 EGRWSGLAPVLRVR
+67 EGRWSGLAPMLRVR
-81 DLQLGEGATALRLDD
+81 DLQLGEGASALRLDD
-96 VKVVPDVWA
+96 VKLVPDLWA
-105 SLTAREV
+105 SLTSREV
-112 RLARIQLGGLQLILR
+112 RLAHIQLAGLQLILR
-127 ENEQG
+127 EDEQG
-132 AWSLE
+132 GWALE
-137 GLPKKDDTPLDPAE
+137 GLPRKDDAPLDPEA
-151 LLQRLRQLGRIDVF
+151 LLQQLRQLGRIDVF
-165 DSQVTLHPWQRD
+165 DSQVTLQPWQRD

-185 VGLQAGASRHAL
+185 LGLQAGASRQAL
-197 DLRATLPDGQPLSLN
+197 DLRATLPDGQPLAIN
-212 LRSRASAN
+212 LRSRATAK
-220 AWRDGQVEAYLSLPQ
+220 AWRDAQVEAYLSLPQ

-244 RLLGQWHADALRA
+244 RVLGQWQAQALRA
-257 GGEFWVDWRKGQLQ
+257 GGEFWVDWRKGQLE
-271 QAVVRLNAPE
+271 QAVVRLNAPQ
-281 LQGAY
+281 LRGAY
-286 AGRKAAKLNNLALGA
+286 AERKAVTLDNLAVSA

-313 VDSLAMDV
+313 VDSLAASI
-321 GKTRWESHL
+321 GKDRWESHL
-330 QLQQRP
+330 QLRQRP
-336 GEDAAAES
+336 GEDPAGET

-356 LTPLIDALAPLP
+356 LTPLINALAPLP
-368 DKVMAV
+368 DKLMAV
-374 VDGLKVTGALR
+374 VDALKVTGAVR
-385 NVRLEARPKAEGDQR
+385 NVRLDIRPKAEGNER
-400 LQFEAN
+400 LQFAAN
-406 LEKVGFDAYHNAPAA
+406 LEKVGFDAYHGAPAA

-463 RLTWALDKEGFTL
+463 RLTYALDKEGFTL

-495 IRLLFEEGREDYMDL
+495 IRLLFKEGSESYMDL
-510 RVGLTEGD
+510 RVGMTEGD

-541 IVKGTV
+541 IVKGNV
-547 DEGYFQ
+547 DQGYFQ
-553 YQGSLNHGVAPE
+553 YQGSLNHGASPE
-565 ARSISLFFKVRDAAL
+565 ARSISLFFKVHDAAL

-595 VFIEDSGVRIKAQRG
+595 VLIEDSGVRIKASKG
-610 VLLDTKVSDVSV
+610 LLLDTQVSDVSV
-622 DIPHVDQGQQSH
+622 NIPHVEGEQHSH
-634 LYLDGDFDGSL
+634 LYLDGNFDGKL

-677 LDIPLAHGQRPKVQ
+677 LDIPLAHGEKPKVL

-696 DDARLKVAPPSLELS
+696 ADARLKVAPPSLELN

-719 DLDKG
+719 DIDKG
-724 LSGKGISL
+724 LSGKNIAL

-742 ITAEGQPGQMQTRV
+742 ISAEGQPGQMQTRI
-756 NASGQVSLKALTD
+756 NASGQVSLQALTD
-769 WLQFNQALPASGDLP
+769 WLKFKQNLPASGDIP
-784 YQLQVSLG
+784 YQLQINLG
-792 SRDNR
+792 SRDNS
-797 LSINSSLKG
+797 LSVNSSLKG
-806 LAIDLPAPFGKAASD
+806 LAIDLPAPFGKAAAD
-821 TRDTRF
+821 TRDSRF
-827 SMTLQGPERRFD
+827 SMNLQGTERRFD
-839 VAYTGLARFAYAA
+839 AAYANLARFAYAA
-852 PAEKLGQ
+852 PGDKLDQ
-859 GRGELLLGA
+859 GRGELLLGT
-868 GDAQVPAGQG
+868 GEAQVPAGQG
-878 LRVRGHLEAL
+878 LRVRGRLESL
-888 DLGPWQEQ
+888 DLEPWQAQ
-896 AARLAGN
+896 MARFAGD
-903 DPGGSARQNLQGV
+903 DPGGNARQNLQSV

-922 LKAFGLD
+922 LKAFGMD

-953 IGNARV
+953 IGNARL
-959 PDAKGAPMVVRMQTL
+959 PDAKAAAMTVRLQTL
-974 RLPAASA
+974 RLPAADP
-981 AEKQA
+981 A

-1005 PALDLS
+1005 PALDLT

-1018 DDLYGSA
+1018 DDLYGNVA
-1025 SLKLRPT
+1025 LKLRPT
-1032 ARGVTAS
+1032 ARGVAAQ
-1039 DIDLDFKGLRID
+1039 DIDLDFKGLHID
-1051 GGGGWE
+1051 GSGGWE
-1057 GEPGSTSSW
+1057 GQTGATSSW

-1102 PGSPASVSLKRFSG
+1102 PGSPAWVGLKRFSG

-1132 SAQALRV
+1132 GAQALRV

-1176 NGVYVTREPIAVTGP
+1176 DGVYVTREPISVTGP
-1191 SSNFELDGTLDLV
+1191 SSNFELDGTLDMV
-1204 RDRVDANLQ
+1204 RDRVNANLQ

-1254 VHYRVEGPVKEPR
+1254 VHYRVEGPWKEPR
-1267 ITFVKPFEKSR
+1267 ITFVKPFNK

>member
-1 MAMGRLTRVL
+1 MGRLTRVL

-81 DLQLGEGATALRLDD
+81 DLQLGDGATALRLDD

-137 GLPKKDDTPLDPAE
+137 GLPKKDDAPLDPAE

-212 LRSRASAN
+212 LRSRATPS

-257 GGEFWVDWRKGQLQ
+257 GGEFWVDWSKGQLQ

-281 LQGAY
+281 LHGAY

-301 WFQRREQGFDVV
+301 WFQRQEQGFDVV

-330 QLQQRP
+330 QMQQRP

-344 WQVQADRLDLTP
+344 WNVQADRLDLTP
-356 LTPLIDALAPLP
+356 LTPLVDALAPLP

-374 VDGLKVTGALR
+374 VDGLNVTGALR
-385 NVRLEARPKAEGDQR
+385 NVRLVARPKAEGDQR

-610 VLLDTKVSDVSV
+610 VLLDTKVSNVSV
-622 DIPHVDQGQQSH
+622 DIPHVDEGQQSH

-677 LDIPLAHGQRPKVQ
+677 LDIPLARGQRPKVQ

-769 WLQFNQALPASGDLP
+769 WLQFKQALPASGDLP

-797 LSINSSLKG
+797 LSVDSSLKG

-839 VAYTGLARFAYAA
+839 VAYTHLARFAYAA

-878 LRVRGHLEAL
+878 LRVRGHLETL

-896 AARLAGN
+896 AARLAGD
-903 DPGGSARQNLQGV
+903 DPGSSARQNLQGV

-1057 GEPGSTSSW
+1057 GEPGKTGSW
-1066 YKGRLDGKNLAD
+1066 YKGRLDGNNLAD

-1176 NGVYVTREPIAVTGP
+1176 DGVYVTREPIAVTGP

>member
-1 MAMGRLTRVL
+1 MAMGRLNRVL

-20 VCALLAV
+20 ICALLAV

-67 EGRWSGLAPVLRVR
+67 EGHWSGLAPVLRVR
-81 DLQLGEGATALRLDD
+81 DLQLGEGASALRLDD
-96 VKVVPDVWA
+96 VKVVPDLWA
-105 SLTAREV
+105 SLTSREV
-112 RLARIQLGGLQLILR
+112 RLSRIELGGLQLILR
-127 ENEQG
+127 EDEQG
-132 AWSLE
+132 GWALE
-137 GLPKKDDTPLDPAE
+137 GLPKKDDAPLDPAE
-151 LLQRLRQLGRIDVF
+151 MLQRLRQLGRIDVF
-165 DSQVTLHPWQRD
+165 DSQVTLQPWQRD

-185 VGLQAGASRHAL
+185 VGLQAGASRQAL
-197 DLRATLPDGQPLSLN
+197 DLRATLPDGQPLAVN
-212 LRSRASAN
+212 LRSRASAK
-220 AWRDGQVEAYLSLPQ
+220 AWREGEVEAYLSLPQ

-244 RLLGQWHADALRA
+244 RLLGQWRAEALKA
-257 GGEFWVDWRKGQLQ
+257 GGEFWVDWSKGQLQ
-271 QAVVRLNAPE
+271 QAVVRLNAPQ
-281 LQGAY
+281 LRGAY
-286 AGRKAAKLNNLALGA
+286 AERKAVALDNLALSA
-301 WFQRREQGFDVV
+301 WFQRRDQGFDVV
-313 VDSLAMDV
+313 VDSLAASI

-330 QLQQRP
+330 QVNQRLGDDP
-336 GEDAAAES
+336 AGET

-368 DKVMAV
+368 DKLMTV
-374 VDGLKVTGALR
+374 VDALKVTGALR

-400 LQFEAN
+400 LQFAAN
-406 LEKVGFDAYHNAPAA
+406 LERVGFDAYHGAPAA

-463 RLTWALDKEGFTL
+463 RLTWALDKHGFTL
-476 VAPYLKVL
+476 IAPYLKVL

-495 IRLLFEEGREDYMDL
+495 IRLLFDEGTESYMDL

-541 IVKGTV
+541 IVKGNV
-547 DEGYFQ
+547 DQGYFQ
-553 YQGSLNHGVAPE
+553 YQGSLNHGAAPQ
-565 ARSISLFFKVRDAAL
+565 ARSISLFFKVHDAAL
-580 DFQPGWPQVQHVDGD
+580 DFQPGWPQVQQVDGD
-595 VFIEDSGVRIKAQRG
+595 VLIEDSGVRIKASKG
-610 VLLDTKVSDVSV
+610 LLLDTQVSDVSV
-622 DIPHVDQGQQSH
+622 NIPHVDSGQHSH
-634 LYLDGDFDGSL
+634 LYLDGDFAGSL

-663 AGWEGEGPLKGKVK
+663 AGWEGEGPLKGKLK
-677 LDIPLAHGQRPKVQ
+677 LDVPLAHGERPKVL

-696 DDARLKVAPPSLELS
+696 ADAHLKVAPPSLDLT

-719 DLDKG
+719 DFDKG
-724 LSGKGISL
+724 LSGKNISL
-732 QAFGKPVTAQ
+732 QVFGKPATAQ
-742 ITAEGQPGQMQTRV
+742 ISAEGQPGQMQTRI
-756 NASGQVSLKALTD
+756 NASGQASLKSLTD
-769 WLQFNQALPASGDLP
+769 WLQFKQTLPASGDLP
-784 YQLQVSLG
+784 YQLQLNLG
-792 SRDNR
+792 SRDNS
-797 LSINSSLKG
+797 LNVSSSLKG
-806 LAIDLPAPFGKAASD
+806 LAIDLPAPFGKAAAD
-821 TRDTRF
+821 TRDSRF
-827 SMTLQGPERRFD
+827 SMNLQGPERRFD
-839 VAYTGLARFAYAA
+839 AAYADLARFAYAA
-852 PAEKLGQ
+852 PADKLGQ

-868 GDAQVPAGQG
+868 GQAQLPAGQG
-878 LRVRGHLEAL
+878 LRVKGRLESL
-888 DLGPWQEQ
+888 DLAPWQQQ
-896 AARLAGN
+896 AARFAGD
-903 DPGGSARQNLQGV
+903 DPGGNARQNLQSV

-922 LKAFGLD
+922 LKAFGMD
-929 LNQAVVRLARGGPA
+929 LNQAVVRLARGGQA

-953 IGNARV
+953 IGNARL
-959 PDAKGAPMVVRMQTL
+959 PDAKAAPMTVRLQTL
-974 RLPAASA
+974 RLPPADP
-981 AEKQA
+981 AETQS
-986 EAQAEEGPDPLASF
+986 EEGPDPLASF

-1018 DDLYGSA
+1018 DDLFGSA
-1025 SLKLRPT
+1025 ALKLRPT
-1032 ARGVTAS
+1032 ARGVAAQ
-1039 DIDLDFKGLRID
+1039 DIDLDFKGLHVD
-1051 GGGGWE
+1051 GSGGWE
-1057 GEPGSTSSW
+1057 GETGATSSW

-1102 PGSPASVSLKRFSG
+1102 PGSPAWVGLKRFSG

-1121 LRTGQFVEVEG
+1121 LRSGQFVEVEG
-1132 SAQALRV
+1132 GAQALRV

-1153 LDFSDLFDKG
+1153 LDFSDLFEKG

-1176 NGVYVTREPIAVTGP
+1176 NGVYVTREPITVTGP

-1204 RDRVDANLQ
+1204 RDQVAANLQ
-1213 VSLPVTNNLPL
+1213 VTLPVTNNLPL

-1267 ITFVKPFEKSR
+1267 ITFVKPFDK

>member
-1 MAMGRLTRVL
+1 MGRLNRVL

-20 VCALLAV
+20 ICALLAV

-81 DLQLGEGATALRLDD
+81 DLQLGEGKAALRLDD
-96 VKVVPDVWA
+96 VKVVPDLWA
-105 SLTAREV
+105 SLSAREV
-112 RLARIQLGGLQLILR
+112 RLARIELGGLQLLLR
-127 ENEQG
+127 EDEQG
-132 AWSLE
+132 GWALE
-137 GLPKKDDTPLDPAE
+137 GLPKKDDAPLDPAE

-165 DSQVTLHPWQRD
+165 DSQVTLQPWQRD

-185 VGLQAGASRHAL
+185 VGLQAGASRQAL
-197 DLRATLPDGQPLSLN
+197 DLRATLPDGLPLAVN
-212 LRSRASAN
+212 LRSRATAK
-220 AWRDGQVEAYLSLPQ
+220 AWRDGEVEAYLSLPQ

-244 RLLGQWHADALRA
+244 RLLGQWRAEALKA
-257 GGEFWVDWRKGQLQ
+257 GGEFWVDWSKGQLQ
-271 QAVVRLNAPE
+271 QAVVRLNAPQ
-281 LQGAY
+281 LRGAY
-286 AGRKAAKLNNLALGA
+286 AERKAVALDNLALAA
-301 WFQRREQGFDVV
+301 WFQRRDQGLDVV
-313 VDSLAMDV
+313 VDSLAANI

-330 QLQQRP
+330 QVRQQLGDDP
-336 GEDAAAES
+336 VGET
-344 WQVQADRLDLTP
+344 WHVQADRLDLTP

-368 DKVMAV
+368 DKLMAV

-385 NVRLEARPKAEGDQR
+385 NVSLEARPKAEGDQR
-400 LQFEAN
+400 LQFAAN
-406 LEKVGFDAYHNAPAA
+406 LEQVGFDAYHGAPAA

-455 WHYQKANA
+455 WQYQKANA
-463 RLTWALDKEGFTL
+463 RLTWALDKHGFTL
-476 VAPYLKVL
+476 IAPYLKVL

-495 IRLLFEEGREDYMDL
+495 IRLLFDEGSESYMDL

-541 IVKGTV
+541 IVKGNV
-547 DEGYFQ
+547 DQGYFQ
-553 YQGSLNHGVAPE
+553 YQGSLNHGATPE
-565 ARSISLFFKVRDAAL
+565 ARSISLFFKVHDAAL
-580 DFQPGWPQVQHVDGD
+580 DFQPGWPQVQQVAGD
-595 VFIEDSGVRIKAQRG
+595 VLIEDSGVRIKASKG
-610 VLLDTKVSDVSV
+610 LLLDTKVSDVSV
-622 DIPHVDQGQQSH
+622 NIPHVDSGQHSH
-634 LYLDGDFDGSL
+634 LYLDGNFDGSL

-663 AGWEGEGPLKGKVK
+663 AGWEGEGPLKGKLK
-677 LDIPLAHGQRPKVQ
+677 LDVPLAHGERPKVL

-696 DDARLKVAPPSLELS
+696 ADARLKVAPPTLDLS

-724 LSGKGISL
+724 LSGRNISL
-732 QAFGKPVTAQ
+732 QVFGKPATAQ
-742 ITAEGQPGQMQTRV
+742 ISAEGQPGQMQTRID
-756 NASGQVSLKALTD
+756 ASGQAPLKSLTD
-769 WLQFNQALPASGDLP
+769 WLQFKQTLPAAGDIP
-784 YQLQVSLG
+784 YQLQLNLG
-792 SRDNR
+792 SRDNS
-797 LSINSSLKG
+797 LNVSSSLKG
-806 LAIDLPAPFGKAASD
+806 LAIDLPAPFGKAAAD
-821 TRDTRF
+821 TRDSRF
-827 SMTLQGPERRFD
+827 SMSLQGPERRFD
-839 VAYTGLARFAYAA
+839 AAYADLARFAYAA
-852 PAEKLGQ
+852 PADKLAQ

-868 GDAQVPAGQG
+868 GQAQLPAGQG
-878 LRVRGHLEAL
+878 LRVKGRLESL
-888 DLGPWQEQ
+888 DLAPWQEQ
-896 AARLAGN
+896 AARFAGD
-903 DPGGSARQNLQGV
+903 DPGGSARQNLQSV

-922 LKAFGLD
+922 LKAFGMS
-929 LNQAVVRLARGGPA
+929 LNQAVIRLARGGPA

-959 PDAKGAPMVVRMQTL
+959 PDAKAAPMTVRLQTL
-974 RLPAASA
+974 RLPPADP
-981 AEKQA
+981 A
-986 EAQAEEGPDPLASF
+986 EAQSEEGPDPLASF

-1018 DDLYGSA
+1018 DDLFGNA
-1025 SLKLRPT
+1025 ALKLRPT
-1032 ARGVTAS
+1032 ARGVAAQ
-1039 DIDLDFKGLRID
+1039 DIDLDFKGLHVD
-1051 GGGGWE
+1051 GSGGWE
-1057 GEPGSTSSW
+1057 GETGATSSW

-1078 VLKAWGFAPT
+1078 VLKAWVFAPT

-1102 PGSPASVSLKRFSG
+1102 PGSPAWVGLKRFSG

-1121 LRTGQFVEVEG
+1121 LRSGQFVEVEG
-1132 SAQALRV
+1132 GAQALRV

-1153 LDFSDLFDKG
+1153 LDFSDLFEKG

-1176 NGVYVTREPIAVTGP
+1176 NGVYVTREPITVTGP

-1204 RDRVDANLQ
+1204 RDRVAANLQ
-1213 VSLPVTNNLPL
+1213 VTLPVTNNLPL

-1254 VHYRVEGPVKEPR
+1254 VHYRVEGPVKEPK
-1267 ITFVKPFEKSR
+1267 ITFVKPFDK